1 MVTPSVGP
9 IGFSDINTELGKA
22 SNAAISLNDSNVR
35 ALAGPAFSSPG
46 TLITFNDLRGK
57 SAIQITYYP
66 TANPANVSTVPKAS
80 GFNVSTAGEYIMT
93 VNGPFS
99 APFIMWGAGGSRGND
114 NVSGGGGAGGSS
126 SGTLTLSPG
135 TSYVFVVGGS
145 AAQTQF
151 ASPFGSGGPG
161 GGPDAFGGAGGGYTG
176 LFVSSISQPNA
187 RIMAGGGGG
196 GNGTDAGNQ
205 PVSVVGG
212 AGGGTSGQT
221 GTSPGAGGGGGQT
234 VPSPFVGG
242 TGVTRGINQGSGGG
256 GGGGFNGGG
265 GGQRGGSGTAGQ
277 SGHPGGG
284 GSGYIHPSVSGGSTT
299 AGNGTTAGNPTSPY
313 RGTAGNPGTPGLF
326 VLIGS

>member
-1 MVTPSVGP
+1 MVLPTGTISMSQV
-9 IGFSDINTELGKA
+9 NTELGISPSA
-22 SNAAISLNDSNVR
+22 TTISLNQANVR
-35 ALAGPAFSSPG
+35 ALAGVPSG
-46 TLITFNDLRGK
+46 TISMDNLRGK
-57 SAIQITYYP
+57 SAVQISYYP
-66 TANPANVSTVPKAS
+66 TANQGNVTTVPKSS
-80 GFNVSTAGEYIMT
+80 GFSVSTAGQYVMT
-93 VNGPFS
+93 VNAPFS

-135 TSYVFVVGGS
+135 TNYVFVVGGS

-205 PVSVVGG
+205 PPTHIGG
-212 AGGGTSGQT
+212 AGGGTSGQ
-221 GTSPGAGGGGGQT
+221 SAPGSGGGGGGQSIPGSFT
-234 VPSPFVGG
+234 GG

-256 GGGGFNGGG
+256 GG
-265 GGQRGGSGTAGQ
+265 
-277 SGHPGGG
+277 
-284 GSGYIHPSVSGGSTT
+284 
-299 AGNGTTAGNPTSPY
+299 
-313 RGTAGNPGTPGLF
+313 
-326 VLIGS
+326 